1 MTRIKVLGLA
11 VMAVFAFSA
20 ITATAAFAEAE
31 LKLEGGGSATGT
43 SFTSK
48 SEGSTKPVIQ
58 GVAEGTKFVCKEETD
73 KGTVTG
79 PQTDFETVVFTG
91 CEGFGVKCQN
101 TSASPVGEIVTTV
114 SSKLGFISTSKKE
127 YGILLGRS
135 PATKYECGATKKVEI
150 KGSLIASILKLEGTR
165 AVELEVPF
173 LRWTITGKQTKGVQS
188 ILSFAGGGKESIE
201 WSTNGEAFEQ
211 AAEEFEVLET
221 FSKKVELVG

>member
-31 LKLEGGGSATGT
+31 LTLEGGGSATGT

-48 SEGSTKPVIQ
+48 SEGSTKPVLQ
-58 GVAEGTKFVCKEETD
+58 GVAEGTKITCKEETN

-91 CEGFGVKCQN
+91 CEAFGDKCESGA
-101 TSASPVGEIVTTV
+101 TVGEEVFTI

-127 YGILLGRS
+127 YGVLLGRS
-135 PATKYECGATKKVEI
+135 PATKYECGATKKLEI
-150 KGSLIASILKLEGTR
+150 KGSLIASISKLEGTK
-165 AVELEVPF
+165 AVELEKPF
-173 LRWTITGKQTKGVQS
+173 LTWTITGKQVKGVQS
-188 ILSFAGGGKESIE
+188 ILSFASGGKEFLETSV
-201 WSTNGEAFEQ
+201 NDGVFEQ
-211 AAEEFEVLET
+211 TGEEFEELET
-221 FSKKVELVG
+221 FSKKVELRG

>member
-48 SEGSTKPVIQ
+48 SEGSTKPVLQ
-58 GVAEGTKFVCKEETD
+58 GVAEGTKITCKEETN

-79 PQTDFETVVFTG
+79 PTTDYATVVFTG
-91 CEGFGVKCQN
+91 CEAFGSKCQSGA
-101 TSASPVGEIVTTV
+101 TAGEEVFTV

-127 YGILLGRS
+127 YGILFAPS
-135 PATKYECGATKKVEI
+135 PAAKFECGATRKGEV
-150 KGSLIASILKLEGTR
+150 KGSFIASILKLEGTK
-165 AVELEVPF
+165 AVELGVPF
-173 LRWTITGKQTKGVQS
+173 LTWTITGKQTKGVQS
-188 ILSFAGGGKESIE
+188 ILSFAGGGKEILESNI
-201 WSTNGEAFEQ
+201 NGAAFEQ
-211 AAEEFEVLET
+211 SGEEIEVLET